1 MRSDRR
7 GGGRSFGLRAKR
19 RSTREPE
26 DRVYGALPGEQ
37 GGLPGRQPAIP
48 EASSNSLRIGRAV
61 AHPSSTTIHE
71 EVIMIRNKADFGV
84 RSGRISP
91 VLMLACAAGALGC
104 GGSTQASTQ
113 APAPASAQASAPARG
128 QPPAHAQVQSQEKPA
143 PEKVAPPKAP
153 LITLRELAD
162 RRDLWPSK
170 VRLTKKVGF
179 SPTEIYPPGTEMDLV
194 EIAGD
199 DLHLDRGNE
208 VIEVPSTSTDILER
222 ASALMASLTP
232 EQLAITSKILPQRPE
247 LWPVELQITK
257 ALGFSN
263 GTKVPVGRTVQ
274 LRAFQGDQVNVF
286 DREFKNYYTAAINET
301 DVVARARERVKLPEK
316 DREPV
321 FVRSV

>member
-1 MRSDRR
+1 
-7 GGGRSFGLRAKR
+7 
-19 RSTREPE
+19 
-26 DRVYGALPGEQ
+26 
-37 GGLPGRQPAIP
+37 
-48 EASSNSLRIGRAV
+48 
-61 AHPSSTTIHE
+61 
-71 EVIMIRNKADFGV
+71 
-84 RSGRISP
+84 
-91 VLMLACAAGALGC
+91 
-104 GGSTQASTQ
+104 
-113 APAPASAQASAPARG
+113 
-128 QPPAHAQVQSQEKPA
+128 VQSQEKPA

-179 SPTEIYPPGTEMDLV
+179 SPTEVYPPGTEMDLV
-194 EIAGD
+194 EIAGN

-232 EQLAITSKILPQRPE
+232 EQLAITSKVLPQRPE

-257 ALGFSN
+257 SLGFSN

-301 DVVARARERVKLPEK
+301 DVVARARR
-316 DREPV
+316 R
-321 FVRSV
+321 RSR